1 MVEVSTEEV
10 LALQKEVEGKLFDVS
25 LIHQE
30 ENGQVERILPQ
41 VFRYSVVEQ
50 SVKDKRKNI
59 VDDKSW
65 DQFVVEEVK
74 VVREESNSVLVFFQE
89 VRICIFYL
97 LLN

>member
-50 SVKDKRKNI
+50 HSENEK
-59 VDDKSW
+59 
-65 DQFVVEEVK
+65 
-74 VVREESNSVLVFFQE
+74 
-89 VRICIFYL
+89 
-97 LLN
+97 